1 MLSQLNNGDVVC
13 HLRKALYGLKQA
25 GRNWYFKLDNVLRRL
40 GAEPTDCDPCLY
52 RLNKGKI
59 PTLILTYVDDILIAS
74 PNKEIISKITKSL
87 LKEFEVKDIGQVN
100 YCLGIEFLCERNK
113 ITLCQR
119 SFIKDLLERYGMAD
133 ANPVK
138 TPMDV
143 NVKLSKPEGPP
154 SEEDMKLPYR
164 ELIGALNYLALA
176 TRPDISYSVSRL
188 GQFNNCYTK
197 EHWVAAKRVLRY
209 LKGTADVGITYVSDK
224 KPLVGYADADWAGN
238 TDDRRSCTGFIFM
251 YSGGPISWDS
261 KKQRTVAL
269 SSTEAEFMSMTEAVK
284 ESIYLQRIFGEVGCE
299 VSEPITLFN
308 DNMGALKLAENPVT
322 HNRTKHIDLRY
333 HFIRDAIK
341 DELVEV
347 KHKETK
353 DMLADLLTK
362 GLPGPRHLYLMG
374 MIGIREVPTKT

>member
-1 MLSQLNNGDVVC
+1 
-13 HLRKALYGLKQA
+13 
-25 GRNWYFKLDNVLRRL
+25 
-40 GAEPTDCDPCLY
+40 
-52 RLNKGKI
+52 
-59 PTLILTYVDDILIAS
+59 
-74 PNKEIISKITKSL
+74 
-87 LKEFEVKDIGQVN
+87 
-100 YCLGIEFLCERNK
+100 
-113 ITLCQR
+113 
-119 SFIKDLLERYGMAD
+119 MAN

-138 TPMDV
+138 TPMNT

-154 SEEDMKLPYR
+154 SDGDMKLPYR
-164 ELIGALNYLALA
+164 ELIGALTYLVLA

-224 KPLVGYADADWAGN
+224 KPLVGYVEADWAGN
-238 TDDRRSCTGFIFM
+238 TDGRRSCTGFIFM

-308 DNMGALKLAENPVT
+308 DDKGALKLAENPVT

-333 HFIRDAIK
+333 CFIRDPIK

-353 DMLADLLTK
+353 NMLADL
-362 GLPGPRHLYLMG
+362 
-374 MIGIREVPTKT
+374 